1 MDQPWWFARH
11 RIVRNASKFCLPPSA
26 LVSTSV
32 FSVVPLCR
40 PLSLFRL
47 LSLFRAGYIFFNVS
61 SAMFLFDYVDCYYR
75 VCIDELWAS
84 SSFLQESVAL
94 CLSKIWIS
102 FYIVVHSRL
111 LPCFIPLFENLRIF
125 FFQSDFDFWI
135 CLLPL
140 VLVLISLSF
149 AINQLFCFYSSWIYS
164 KIDYDYFFQLL
175 FRFSL
180 SIMCVRIRE
189 SDTVYYIV
197 SRWLRENCSIPIV
210 DILYK
215 VRNAK
220 CSLVTLQID
229 GMWFNGEY
237 RRKTGVSMRVSP
249 FVFIPMKA

>member
-1 MDQPWWFARH
+1 MLLNSAP
-11 RIVRNASKFCLPPSA
+11 PPSA

-40 PLSLFRL
+40 PLSLFLCSELGIFSLMLFCNVSLWLCLLL
-47 LSLFRAGYIFFNVS
+47 LSCMYRRIVSVFFLSLGECRPLSFENMDIFLYCRTQSSSSLFHSFIRKSENIFFSIWFWFLNLSSSSRSRFNFSFYSRSINFFVFIHLGFTRKSIMIIFFNFC
-61 SAMFLFDYVDCYYR
+61 SA
-75 VCIDELWAS
+75 
-84 SSFLQESVAL
+84 
-94 CLSKIWIS
+94 
-102 FYIVVHSRL
+102 SR
-111 LPCFIPLFENLRIF
+111 
-125 FFQSDFDFWI
+125 
-135 CLLPL
+135 
-140 VLVLISLSF
+140 
-149 AINQLFCFYSSWIYS
+149 
-164 KIDYDYFFQLL
+164 
-175 FRFSL
+175 FRL
-180 SIMCVRIRE
+180 IMCVRIRE

>member
-1 MDQPWWFARH
+1 MHR
-11 RIVRNASKFCLPPSA
+11 RIV
-26 LVSTSV
+26 
-32 FSVVPLCR
+32 
-40 PLSLFRL
+40 
-47 LSLFRAGYIFFNVS
+47 
-61 SAMFLFDYVDCYYR
+61 
-75 VCIDELWAS
+75 LWAS

-102 FYIVVHSRL
+102 FYIVVHNRL

-164 KIDYDYFFQLL
+164 KIWESIMIIFFNFCSASR
-175 FRFSL
+175 FRL
-180 SIMCVRIRE
+180 IMCVRIRE

>member
-1 MDQPWWFARH
+1 MYR
-11 RIVRNASKFCLPPSA
+11 RIV
-26 LVSTSV
+26 SV
-32 FSVVPLCR
+32 FFLSLGECR
-40 PLSLFRL
+40 PLSFENMDIFLYCCTQSSS
-47 LSLFRAGYIFFNVS
+47 SLFHSFIRKSENIFFS
-61 SAMFLFDYVDCYYR
+61 IWFWFL
-75 VCIDELWAS
+75 
-84 SSFLQESVAL
+84 
-94 CLSKIWIS
+94 
-102 FYIVVHSRL
+102 
-111 LPCFIPLFENLRIF
+111 N
-125 FFQSDFDFWI
+125 
-135 CLLPL
+135 LLPL

-149 AINQLFCFYSSWIYS
+149 AINQLFCFYSSLIYS
-164 KIDYDYFFQLL
+164 KIWESIMIIFFNFCSASR
-175 FRFSL
+175 FRL
-180 SIMCVRIRE
+180 IMCVRIRE

>member
-1 MDQPWWFARH
+1 MLL
-11 RIVRNASKFCLPPSA
+11 NSASPPSA

-61 SAMFLFDYVDCYYR
+61 SAMFLFDYVDCYCR
-75 VCIDELWAS
+75 VCIGE
-84 SSFLQESVAL
+84 SFCERLLPFFRRVSPSVFRKYGYL
-94 CLSKIWIS
+94 FILL
-102 FYIVVHSRL
+102 YNRL
-111 LPCFIPLFENLRIF
+111 LPCFISLFENLRIF

-164 KIDYDYFFQLL
+164 KIDYDYFFQFL

-180 SIMCVRIRE
+180 STDNVR
-189 SDTVYYIV
+189 TH
-197 SRWLRENCSIPIV
+197 SRV
-210 DILYK
+210 GYGILYR
-215 VRNAK
+215 VAMI
-220 CSLVTLQID
+220 T
-229 GMWFNGEY
+229 
-237 RRKTGVSMRVSP
+237 RKL
-249 FVFIPMKA
+249 

>member
-1 MDQPWWFARH
+1 M
-11 RIVRNASKFCLPPSA
+11 
-26 LVSTSV
+26 
-32 FSVVPLCR
+32 
-40 PLSLFRL
+40 
-47 LSLFRAGYIFFNVS
+47 FF
-61 SAMFLFDYVDCYYR
+61 FDYVDCYCR
-75 VCIDELWAS
+75 VCIGESFCERLLPFFRRVS
-84 SSFLQESVAL
+84 PSVFRKYGYLFILLYTIVFFLVSFLY
-94 CLSKIWIS
+94 SKIWE
-102 FYIVVHSRL
+102 Y
-111 LPCFIPLFENLRIF
+111 F
-125 FFQSDFDFWI
+125 FFNLILIFESVFF
-135 CLLPL
+135 L

-164 KIDYDYFFQLL
+164 KIDYDYFFQFL

-180 SIMCVRIRE
+180 STDNVRTH